1 MEKIVLAKVGD
12 RELTKEDMI
21 AIMRNLPQQDAQ
33 NFSSFEGRKVLLDEM
48 VAGELFYK
56 RAVENGFDQEEKFI
70 EIMAETKR
78 AMLQRYAVQKSLD
91 AITVEPS
98 EVEAYYEAHKN
109 NFSEGPKA
117 KAKHILMTDEADI
130 LEVKNEID
138 TGMDF
143 EEAARKYSTCPSKE
157 RGGDLGTFERGRMVP
172 EFEDAAFTQEIG
184 LVGDPVKT
192 QFGYHLLLVEERV
205 EASVK
210 AFEEVENQVRQELIG
225 RKQTE
230 VYRSE
235 IEALKEIYPVEINE
249 DGLK

>member
-1 MEKIVLAKVGD
+1 
-12 RELTKEDMI
+12 
-21 AIMRNLPQQDAQ
+21 
-33 NFSSFEGRKVLLDEM
+33 
-48 VAGELFYK
+48 
-56 RAVENGFDQEEKFI
+56 
-70 EIMAETKR
+70 
-78 AMLQRYAVQKSLD
+78 MLQRYAVQKSLD